1 MVGHS
6 SVPLATNL
14 AGISTSTRPSA
25 TNLAGISTSTRPPAT
40 KDTILAA
47 ISTSTSPSATK
58 DNIQAGISTSTRP
71 PATKDTILAAI
82 STSTSPSATK
92 DNIQAGISTSTRPPA
107 TKDTILAAISTST
120 SPSATKDNIQAGIST
135 STRPP
140 ATKDT
145 ILAGTTTPNE
155 ALSESRTS
163 TSTVPA
169 ATKGPDISGSTVPAA
184 TKDTR
189 ISKATT
195 LASTT
200 TPNEALSVTVQCTK
214 DASFIVVAARD
225 ATLPNIDL
233 DSISLM
239 SSEPDCTHVDFN
251 SVFAI
256 YHFPVTSCGSV
267 VMEDQGSIIYEN
279 RLFSTYELGVGPL
292 GSITRDSYYEV
303 RFRCIYRGVSVETLM
318 TETMNLAD
326 PIAIPPLIGPIQVE
340 LRLGNGVCTT
350 KGCGAVD
357 VAYDSY
363 YVDSDY
369 PVTKLLRDPVYI
381 EVRLLNMMD
390 PRLILTLGRCWTTTQ
405 LNPHSRPQWDI
416 LVEGCPNQG
425 DRYRSTL
432 IPIGPSSGL
441 QFPSHYRRFI
451 FQMFT
456 FVDQE
461 MSPLKEQVYIHCST
475 EVCTPGQG
483 EQCEPSCG
491 GRKNKRDVAAT
502 AVAKEPR
509 MVMTVGPLLMGR
521 VEEAHQVP

>member
-6 SVPLATNL
+6 SVPLSVALVLLGCYAGNL
-14 AGISTSTRPSA
+14 VVAQKGAQHPQPSWPA
-25 TNLAGISTSTRPPAT
+25 YPPPQDHQPPKTPSWPAHPPPQDHQPPKTPSWPAHPPPQDHQPPKTPSWPAHPPQHDYQPPKTPSWPAHPPPQHQQPPKAPEYPKQPPWPAHRPPM
-40 KDTILAA
+40 KHSQVEFDAA
-47 ISTSTSPSATK
+47 GKGQHLQNPGQVMSPNPQSCEVDIPLRVPCGGPEIS
-58 DNIQAGISTSTRP
+58 
-71 PATKDTILAAI
+71 
-82 STSTSPSATK
+82 
-92 DNIQAGISTSTRPPA
+92 
-107 TKDTILAAISTST
+107 
-120 SPSATKDNIQAGIST
+120 
-135 STRPP
+135 
-140 ATKDT
+140 
-145 ILAGTTTPNE
+145 
-155 ALSESRTS
+155 
-163 TSTVPA
+163 PA
-169 ATKGPDISGSTVPAA
+169 ACMEIHCCSDINGCYYG
-184 TKDTR
+184 
-189 ISKATT
+189 KA
-195 LASTT
+195 
-200 TPNEALSVTVQCTK
+200 VTVQCTK

-233 DSISLM
+233 ESISLM

-251 SVFAI
+251 SLFAI

-267 VMEDQGSIIYEN
+267 VMEVQGSIIYEN

-318 TETMNLAD
+318 TQTMNLAG
-326 PIAIPPLIGPIQVE
+326 PVAIAPVIGPIQVE

-350 KGCGAVD
+350 KGCRAVD

-369 PVTKLLRDPVYI
+369 PVTKVLRDPVYI

-405 LNPHSRPQWDI
+405 LNPHSLPQWDI
-416 LVEGCPNQG
+416 LIEGCPNQG
-425 DRYRSTL
+425 DRYLSTL
-432 IPIGPSSGL
+432 IPIGLSSGL
-441 QFPSHYRRFI
+441 PFPSHYKRFI

-456 FVDQE
+456 FVDQD

-483 EQCEPSCG
+483 EQCDSRCG
-491 GRKNKRDVAAT
+491 GRKKKRDVAAT